1 MKFLLLPLFVLL
13 ICSCN
18 KSKVS
23 ISESF
28 ETFPCGEKLVN
39 IETSSGV
46 WSAEDGHALVR
57 KDKARTGK
65 NSLHILGGENRS
77 IVLNLKQV
85 AEVKQFSFY
94 AERWTQRDPFCFK
107 VYQQKG
113 DSWEEIYDG
122 SKNVKTGH
130 FSTPVQINFEVPVV
144 LSALKFEV
152 TSPENTGILI
162 DDLDFLGDQCQE
174 LISIDVGQPI
184 YPVLT
189 LRDGNP
195 ILCVNVKTE
204 GIREPLKLDE
214 LTFNI
219 NGTTNKENIEEIKVF
234 YAGGTKRFNMQN
246 QQGATLNANSELTFK
261 TQQTLQHGSNYFW
274 LSFKLKD
281 DASSLD
287 KYDASCV
294 SISVDGKTIVPE
306 NGNPEG
312 VLRGGVALRKHM
324 DNGINTYRIPGLA
337 TTNDGTLIAVY
348 DNRRNSGADLQEDID
363 VGMSRSTDGG
373 ITWESM
379 KIIMDMGEWGG
390 LSERENGI
398 GDPAV
403 LVDRTTGVIWVAA
416 VWAHGH
422 PGQRNWWASKP
433 GMTPKTTSQFVLVK
447 SEDDGKTWS
456 NEMNIT
462 NQIKKSEWY
471 LLLQGPGKGITLK
484 DGTLCFPAQF
494 KDKNQMPHSTVIT
507 SKNGGKTWRIG
518 TGAKSNTTEAQVIQ
532 LDNGSLMLNMRD
544 NRNGSD
550 KSETNGRS
558 VYVTSDLGK
567 TWEKHPSS
575 RTNALKEPTCM
586 ASIIKEEFIVNGE
599 KRNLVLFS
607 NPNSKYGRHMM
618 TIKASFDD
626 GNTWSIDK
634 QLLLDEGYGAGY
646 SCMTKIDDKTVGILY
661 EGSQANLIFQAV
673 KIDEILK
680 IK

>member
-1 MKFLLLPLFVLL
+1 MKFLLLPLFMLL
-13 ICSCN
+13 ICSCH

-28 ETFPCGEKLVN
+28 ETFPCSEELVN
-39 IETSSGV
+39 IETSSGI
-46 WSAEDGHALVR
+46 WNAEDGHALVR

-77 IVLNLKQV
+77 VVLNLKQV
-85 AEVKQFSFY
+85 AEVKQLNFY
-94 AERWTQRDPFCFK
+94 AERWTQRDPFSFK
-107 VYQQKG
+107 VYKQKG

-122 SKNVKTGH
+122 SKKVKAGH
-130 FSTPVQINFEVPVV
+130 FSTSVQINFDIPEV
-144 LSALKFEV
+144 LSALKFEA
-152 TSPENTGILI
+152 TSPENTGVLI
-162 DDLDFLGDQCQE
+162 DDLYILGNQRQE
-174 LISIDVGQPI
+174 LSSIDVSQPI

-234 YAGGTKRFNMQN
+234 YAGGTKRFNTQN
-246 QQGATLNANSELTFK
+246 QQGVTLSATSELTFK
-261 TQQTLQHGSNYFW
+261 TQQILQHGANYFW

-294 SISVDGKTIVPE
+294 SISVDGKTITPE

-348 DNRRNSGADLQEDID
+348 DNRRNSGADLQEDVD
-363 VGMSRSTDGG
+363 VGMSRSIDGG
-373 ITWESM
+373 ITWEPM
-379 KIIMDMGEWGG
+379 EIIMDMGEWGG

-403 LVDRTTGVIWVAA
+403 LVDRKTGTIWVAA

-433 GMTPKTTSQFVLVK
+433 GMTPEMTSQFVLVK

-456 NEMNIT
+456 DEINIT

-494 KDKNQMPHSTVIT
+494 KDKNQMAYSTIIT

-567 TWEKHPSS
+567 TWEKHPTS

-586 ASIIKEEFIVNGE
+586 ASIIKDEFIVNGE

-646 SCMTKIDDKTVGILY
+646 SCMTKIDDNTVGILY

-680 IK
+680 Q